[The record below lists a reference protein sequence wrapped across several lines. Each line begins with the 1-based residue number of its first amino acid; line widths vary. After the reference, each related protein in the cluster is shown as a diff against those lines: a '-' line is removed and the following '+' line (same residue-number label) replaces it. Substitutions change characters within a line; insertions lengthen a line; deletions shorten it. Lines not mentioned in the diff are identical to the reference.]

1 MDWINYNTNTVNN
14 FNSQLQYFDG
24 EVYLFGATNFAILLI
39 KLGLNIDK
47 VVGILD
53 NCKQKQGQKVYG
65 CDFIIQNPVII
76 QDKEKVAV
84 VLKAASYQEEIK
96 KQLIQLNPNVLIIEE

>member
-1 MDWINYNTNTVNN
+1 MIQ
-14 FNSQLQYFDG
+14 SYF
-24 EVYLFGATNFAILLI
+24 
-39 KLGLNIDK
+39 
-47 VVGILD
+47 
-53 NCKQKQGQKVYG
+53 
-65 CDFIIQNPVII
+65 IQNPVII